1 MQIQKLT
8 EEECFAFLQRVQL
21 ARLASACDDQP
32 YIIPVYLVFNEIFL
46 YGFATPGQK
55 IDWMRANPKVCLEW
69 DEVVS
74 PVKWTSV
81 VALGEYEELP
91 DTPERAD
98 ERQFA
103 YELLRKDRA
112 LWWQPGLSSGEFR
125 GGLDLPPAI
134 YFRIR
139 IGPMTGRQATE

>member
-1 MQIQKLT
+1 VQVQELT

-21 ARLASACDDQP
+21 ARLACAYEGQP
-32 YIIPVYLVFNEIFL
+32 YIIPVYLVLNEIFL
-46 YGFATPGQK
+46 YGFTTPGQK
-55 IDWMRANPKVCLEW
+55 INWMRANPKVCVER

-74 PVKWTSV
+74 PVEWTSV
-81 VALGEYEELP
+81 VAFGEYEELP

-103 YELLRKDRA
+103 YDLLREDRS
-112 LWWQPGLSSGEFR
+112 LWWQPGLSSAELR
-125 GGLDLPPAI
+125 GRDLSPAV

-139 IGPMTGRQATE
+139 IGPMTGRRATPE